1 MCPHLVAI
9 FFIPNH
15 APRSLLGD
23 LFSQSQTDLWNRCDE
38 AIDDSDSDEQQ
49 LTTGDSD
56 DPDESRM
63 LSDTSSSDV
72 IRALTADNVDEY
84 LSGVVRILTELRTV
98 FSDDEA
104 LSQVRKWRTD
114 VDVLIEKSVSLP
126 KTIVAIVGETASQW
140 LLSD

>member
-1 MCPHLVAI
+1 
-9 FFIPNH
+9 
-15 APRSLLGD
+15 
-23 LFSQSQTDLWNRCDE
+23 
-38 AIDDSDSDEQQ
+38 
-49 LTTGDSD
+49 
-56 DPDESRM
+56 M

-126 KTIVAIVGETASQW
+126 KTIVAIVGETPSHW
-140 LLSD
+140 LLSDQIRSTSLFQVAPVRESRLY